1 MNYKQILTEEI
12 YGNQAVVFFNASQE
26 KLNRI
31 ISGTF
36 QYMDGRNESYEIS
49 DNIMDNQKR
58 ATGNNTYLFTVTDP
72 NDKAVCQDRHYGDC
86 LVKAAVKGLQ
96 NFYFTT
102 FNEYKKLF
110 PNANQKT
117 WRQEQIKRFGLEPY
131 QYSLLHQGGFVGADG
146 EWAGTENTHYKSEI
160 NILTNPAIKSR
171 VKGVEYD
178 GSNLGSG
185 GEGRCLLIFD
195 YSTIQP
201 LQISLS
207 KDEPFISFKEYL
219 KSNNF
224 TTRNDAEARYKSI
237 LQRGRN
243 VSEYDRVKYVN
254 DDFLDNDNRI
264 RLNKSLNNN
273 DMLNPKDWPSY
284 IRKLSKQ
291 TDFSKPYSSNG
302 SPFLFY
308 RVNDYQVNG
317 NVVDA
322 YIACPKATQIK
333 APVFGLLVTADGG
346 KTFQSKGFDKGFTT
360 RRGDKFT
367 PQELKEIAEE
377 CLTDI
382 FYKNSIKE
390 SLNYKYLLS

>member
-58 ATGNNTYLFTVTDP
+58 ANGNNTYLFTVTDP
-72 NDKAVCQDRHYGDC
+72 NDKAVCQERHYGDC
-86 LVKAAVKGLQ
+86 LIKAAVKGLQ

-117 WRQEQIKRFGLEPY
+117 WRQEQIKRFGL
-131 QYSLLHQGGFVGADG
+131 
-146 EWAGTENTHYKSEI
+146 
-160 NILTNPAIKSR
+160 
-171 VKGVEYD
+171 
-178 GSNLGSG
+178 
-185 GEGRCLLIFD
+185 
-195 YSTIQP
+195 
-201 LQISLS
+201 
-207 KDEPFISFKEYL
+207 
-219 KSNNF
+219 
-224 TTRNDAEARYKSI
+224 
-237 LQRGRN
+237 
-243 VSEYDRVKYVN
+243 
-254 DDFLDNDNRI
+254 
-264 RLNKSLNNN
+264 
-273 DMLNPKDWPSY
+273 
-284 IRKLSKQ
+284 
-291 TDFSKPYSSNG
+291 
-302 SPFLFY
+302 
-308 RVNDYQVNG
+308 
-317 NVVDA
+317 DA

-333 APVFGLLVTADGG
+333 APVFGLLVTADSS